1 MNIDD
6 VLIKGVIKLREDVDK
21 LFEINSNQPSETTSD
36 DSDVVNVELENK
48 IEDISKRLAALVDKQ
63 ITHKNKPIESKVVY
77 SKSHISKLNATI
89 NKQQLEIEEIKKQ
102 ILEISQKIR

>member
-36 DSDVVNVELENK
+36 DSDGVNTELENK
-48 IEDISKRLAALVDKQ
+48 IEDISKRLTSLEDKQ
-63 ITHKNKPIESKVVY
+63 IIHKSKPTESKVVY

>member
-36 DSDVVNVELENK
+36 DSDVVNAELENK
-48 IEDISKRLAALVDKQ
+48 IEDISKRLATLVDKQ
-63 ITHKNKPIESKVVY
+63 ITHKNKPTESKVVY

>member
-48 IEDISKRLAALVDKQ
+48 IEDISKRLTSLIDKQ
-63 ITHKNKPIESKVVY
+63 MIYKSKPTESKVIY

-89 NKQQLEIEEIKKQ
+89 NKQQIEIEEIKKQ

>member
-36 DSDVVNVELENK
+36 DSDGVNTELENK
-48 IEDISKRLAALVDKQ
+48 IEDISKRLTSLVDKQ
-63 ITHKNKPIESKVVY
+63 IIHKSKPTESKVVY